1 MATSCWGDV
10 CILGPWAEYE
20 ATGDLGVL
28 ARHYPTM
35 KQFLHAA
42 QWWSHL
48 FSIRKDRRMIW
59 KYPFH
64 FGDWTAPD
72 TTTRGWLNRGPWI
85 ATAYFSRSCDVVA
98 QIADLLGYLPEGAHY
113 RALRDRARSAYR
125 NVFTDG
131 SGTLAKPFQ
140 SAYVLPLAFHM
151 TEGEET
157 AAMARNLVSLIDEA
171 DGHLA
176 TGFPA
181 TPYILLSLS
190 DNGHLEDAYRL
201 LLQQSAPSWLY
212 MTENGGTTTWER
224 WDALR
229 PDGTVNTVDLA
240 TGKDNGKGGMVSFNH
255 YAAGAV
261 GMWLYRRM
269 VGIEPVEGGYKRFRV
284 APMPGGGVT
293 EARAATRTPYGRV
306 SAAWRITADNTFH
319 LDIEVPVSTQAD
331 VVLPDGTAYQAAS
344 GTHTYACA
352 LPKGGEQR

>member
-1 MATSCWGDV
+1 
-10 CILGPWAEYE
+10 
-20 ATGDLGVL
+20 
-28 ARHYPTM
+28 
-35 KQFLHAA
+35 
-42 QWWSHL
+42 
-48 FSIRKDRRMIW
+48 
-59 KYPFH
+59 
-64 FGDWTAPD
+64 
-72 TTTRGWLNRGPWI
+72 
-85 ATAYFSRSCDVVA
+85 
-98 QIADLLGYLPEGAHY
+98 
-113 RALRDRARSAYR
+113 
-125 NVFTDG
+125 
-131 SGTLAKPFQ
+131 
-140 SAYVLPLAFHM
+140 
-151 TEGEET
+151 
-157 AAMARNLVSLIDEA
+157 MARNLVSLIDEA

-181 TPYILLSLS
+181 TPYILFSLS

-319 LDIEVPVSTQAD
+319 LDIDVPVSTQAD